1 MALDPD
7 EQQRYARQL
16 ALPELGAAGQAR
28 LKAARVLVVGAGGLG
43 CPLLTYLAAGGV
55 GTLGIV
61 DGDWVAVSNL
71 HRQVLYTAQDEDQLK
86 AEVAA
91 ERLRALNPHVK
102 VEVHPFRLLRENAL
116 ALVGNYDLVADGSD
130 NFPTRYLIADAC
142 TLTGRPHVYG
152 AVHRFEGQ
160 VAVFNAA
167 RPDGTRGAQYRDLFP
182 EPPPAGLVPNCA
194 EEGVLGVLPGI
205 IGTLQASE
213 VIKLLTGIGQPL
225 DGQLYHFDAAAFVG
239 RTVRFAA
246 NPARPP
252 ITDLPDYSEICGAQA
267 LTREITAAELRQWQ
281 REGRRFQLIDV
292 REPTEYAAGH
302 LGGELI
308 PLGQLADQVGRIAR
322 DRPVVIY
329 CQRGQRSAQAVAQLG
344 AQSDFE
350 HLYQLRG
357 GIKAWLNEGAPPA
370 RPRRRASSRDA
381 SKKK

>member
-1 MALDPD
+1 MGLGLD
-7 EQQRYARQL
+7 ERQRYARQL
-16 ALPELGAAGQAR
+16 ALPEWGTNGQAR

-43 CPLLTYLAAGGV
+43 CPLLTYLAAAGV

-61 DGDWVAVSNL
+61 DGDRVAVSNL

-91 ERLRALNPHVK
+91 ERLRALNPHVN
-102 VEVHPFRLLRENAL
+102 VEAHPFRLLRENVL
-116 ALVGNYDLVADGSD
+116 ALVSSYDLVADGSD

-152 AVHRFEGQ
+152 SVHRFEGQ

-167 RPDGTRGAQYRDLFP
+167 RPDGTRGPQYRDLFP

-225 DGQLYHFDAAAFVG
+225 DGQLYHFDAAAFAG

-246 NPARPP
+246 NLARPP
-252 ITDLPDYSEICGAQA
+252 VTELPNYPEICGTQV
-267 LTREITAAELRQWQ
+267 LTHEITVSELRQWQ
-281 REGRRFQLIDV
+281 REGRRFQLVDV
-292 REPTEYAAGH
+292 REPAEYAAGH

-308 PLGQLADQVGRIAR
+308 PLGQLADEVRRIAL
-322 DRPVVIY
+322 DQPVVIH
-329 CQRGQRSAQAVAQLG
+329 CQSGQRSAQAISQLKAQFG
-344 AQSDFE
+344 FE

-357 GIKAWLNEGAPPA
+357 GINAWLNERTPPPRERG
-370 RPRRRASSRDA
+370 RPRLRNA
-381 SKKK
+381 SKNK